1 MEKFSMDLPMLGVLT
16 FRQSDLDALYA
27 AIKEG

>member
-1 MEKFSMDLPMLGVLT
+1 MDLPMLGVLT